1 MAINNYMGK
10 ELFSRYVW
18 LLETIH
24 RAGKITFEEINARWL
39 RSELSGGETLS
50 LRTFHHHR
58 DAIEELFDINI
69 ECIKRGGYCYY
80 IEDTEELE
88 KGCVRKWLLNS
99 FAVDN
104 LIVESRKLKSRILL
118 EEVPSGKRYLIPLIE
133 AMRDGMI
140 VEVDYQ
146 SFRQQVPANFEIEP
160 YCLKLFRQR
169 WYVVARSPHYN
180 RVMIYSLDRI
190 LDLEVSEKTF
200 YYPEE
205 FNPQSYFDACFGI
218 VADDDI
224 GIETVQLKVYA
235 PQDKY
240 FDALP
245 LHHSQRTVEV
255 TEGHTVYEYRIRP
268 TYDFVQELLSHG
280 ADVEVLQPSLLRSRL
295 GDIAKEMVALYNIP

>member
-1 MAINNYMGK
+1 MFGSWRPFIVRVR
-10 ELFSRYVW
+10 LHSRKSNS
-18 LLETIH
+18 L
-24 RAGKITFEEINARWL
+24 A
-39 RSELSGGETLS
+39 SCPELSGGETLS

-88 KGCVRKWLLNS
+88 KGCVRKWPSNS

-169 WYVVARSPHYN
+169 WMRWARSPHYN

-280 ADVEVLQPSLLRSRL
+280 GCGGFAAF
-295 GDIAKEMVALYNIP
+295 IVA

>member
-1 MAINNYMGK
+1 MGK

-39 RSELSGGETLS
+39 RSELSGGEALS

-180 RVMIYSLDRI
+180 RVMIYALDRI

-200 YYPEE
+200 CYPKE

-240 FDALP
+240 FHALP

-255 TEGHTVYEYRIRP
+255 TEEYTVYEYRIRP
-268 TYDFVQELLSHG
+268 TYDFVQELLSYG

-295 GDIAKEMVALYNIP
+295 GDIAREMIALYNTP

>member
-1 MAINNYMGK
+1 MGK

-240 FDALP
+240 FDALL

>member
-1 MAINNYMGK
+1 MGK

-280 ADVEVLQPSLLRSRL
+280 ADVEVWQPSLLRSRL

>member
-1 MAINNYMGK
+1 MGK

-39 RSELSGGETLS
+39 RSELNGGETLS

>member
-1 MAINNYMGK
+1 MGK

-18 LLETIH
+18 LLATIH

>member
-1 MAINNYMGK
+1 MGK

-39 RSELSGGETLS
+39 RSELSGGETFS

>member
-1 MAINNYMGK
+1 MGK

-24 RAGKITFEEINARWL
+24 RAGKITFEEINARRL

>member
-1 MAINNYMGK
+1 MGK

-146 SFRQQVPANFEIEP
+146 SFRQQVPANFEIAP

>member
-1 MAINNYMGK
+1 MGK

-88 KGCVRKWLLNS
+88 KGCVSKWLLNS

>member
-1 MAINNYMGK
+1 MGK

-190 LDLEVSEKTF
+190 LDLEVSVKTF

>member
-1 MAINNYMGK
+1 
-10 ELFSRYVW
+10 
-18 LLETIH
+18 
-24 RAGKITFEEINARWL
+24 
-39 RSELSGGETLS
+39 
-50 LRTFHHHR
+50 
-58 DAIEELFDINI
+58 
-69 ECIKRGGYCYY
+69 
-80 IEDTEELE
+80 
-88 KGCVRKWLLNS
+88 
-99 FAVDN
+99 
-104 LIVESRKLKSRILL
+104 
-118 EEVPSGKRYLIPLIE
+118 
-133 AMRDGMI
+133 
-140 VEVDYQ
+140 
-146 SFRQQVPANFEIEP
+146 
-160 YCLKLFRQR
+160 
-169 WYVVARSPHYN
+169 
-180 RVMIYSLDRI
+180 MIYSLDRI

-280 ADVEVLQPSLLRSRL
+280 ADVEVLQPPLLRSRL

>member
-1 MAINNYMGK
+1 MGK

-245 LHHSQRTVEV
+245 LHYSQRTVEV

>member
-1 MAINNYMGK
+1 MGK

-255 TEGHTVYEYRIRP
+255 TEGNTVYEYRIRP

>member
-1 MAINNYMGK
+1 MGK
-10 ELFSRYVW
+10 ELFRRYVW
-18 LLETIH
+18 RLETIH

>member
-1 MAINNYMGK
+1 MGK

-280 ADVEVLQPSLLRSRL
+280 ADVV
-295 GDIAKEMVALYNIP
+295 G

>member
-1 MAINNYMGK
+1 MGK

-88 KGCVRKWLLNS
+88 KCCVRKWLLNS

>member
-1 MAINNYMGK
+1 MGK
-10 ELFSRYVW
+10 ELFSLYVW
-18 LLETIH
+18 LLVTIH
-24 RAGKITFEEINARWL
+24 RADKITFEEIYARWL

-50 LRTFHHHR
+50 HRTFHHHR

-118 EEVPSGKRYLIPLIE
+118 EEVPSGKRYLLPLIE

-146 SFRQQVPANFEIEP
+146 SLRQQVPANFEIEP

>member
-1 MAINNYMGK
+1 MGK

-280 ADVEVLQPSLLRSRL
+280 ADVELSL
-295 GDIAKEMVALYNIP
+295 IHI

>member
-1 MAINNYMGK
+1 MGK

-224 GIETVQLKVYA
+224 GIETVQLKVYT

>member
-1 MAINNYMGK
+1 MGK
-10 ELFSRYVW
+10 ELLSRYVW

-295 GDIAKEMVALYNIP
+295 GDIAKEMVALCNIP

>member
-1 MAINNYMGK
+1 MGK

-280 ADVEVLQPSLLRSRL
+280 ADVEVLQPSLLGSRL
-295 GDIAKEMVALYNIP
+295 GDIAKEMVAVYNIP

>member
-1 MAINNYMGK
+1 MGK

-140 VEVDYQ
+140 VGVDYQ

>member
-1 MAINNYMGK
+1 MGK

-58 DAIEELFDINI
+58 DAIEELFNINI

-280 ADVEVLQPSLLRSRL
+280 ADV
-295 GDIAKEMVALYNIP
+295 GGFAAFIVA

>member
-1 MAINNYMGK
+1 MGK

-88 KGCVRKWLLNS
+88 KGCLRKWLLNA

>member
-1 MAINNYMGK
+1 MGK

-39 RSELSGGETLS
+39 RSELSGGEALS

-69 ECIKRGGYCYY
+69 ECSKRGGYCYY

-146 SFRQQVPANFEIEP
+146 SFRQQEPANFEIEP

-235 PQDKY
+235 PQNKY

-255 TEGHTVYEYRIRP
+255 TEGHTVYEYRIRS

-295 GDIAKEMVALYNIP
+295 GDMAKEMIALYNTP

>member
-1 MAINNYMGK
+1 MSK

>member
-1 MAINNYMGK
+1 MGK

-58 DAIEELFDINI
+58 DAIGELFDINI

>member
-1 MAINNYMGK
+1 MGK

-280 ADVEVLQPSLLRSRL
+280 ADVEVLRPSLLRSRL

>member
-1 MAINNYMGK
+1 MGK

-205 FNPQSYFDACFGI
+205 FNPQFYFDACFGI

>member
-1 MAINNYMGK
+1 MGK

-18 LLETIH
+18 LLETIY

>member
-1 MAINNYMGK
+1 MGK

-280 ADVEVLQPSLLRSRL
+280 ADVEDLQPSLLRSRL

>member
-1 MAINNYMGK
+1 MA
-10 ELFSRYVW
+10 
-18 LLETIH
+18 LETIH

-104 LIVESRKLKSRILL
+104 PIVESRKLKSRILL

-295 GDIAKEMVALYNIP
+295 GDIAKRWLLFTIFRNGLHYAYGIG

>member
-1 MAINNYMGK
+1 MGK

-88 KGCVRKWLLNS
+88 KGCVRKWLSNS

-200 YYPEE
+200 YYPDEL
-205 FNPQSYFDACFGI
+205 NPQSYFDACFGI

>member
-1 MAINNYMGK
+1 MGK

-50 LRTFHHHR
+50 LRPFHHHR

>member
-1 MAINNYMGK
+1 MGK

-280 ADVEVLQPSLLRSRL
+280 ADV
-295 GDIAKEMVALYNIP
+295 GGFAAFIVA

>member
-1 MAINNYMGK
+1 MGK

-255 TEGHTVYEYRIRP
+255 TEGHTVYEHRIRP
-268 TYDFVQELLSHG
+268 PYDFVQELLSHG